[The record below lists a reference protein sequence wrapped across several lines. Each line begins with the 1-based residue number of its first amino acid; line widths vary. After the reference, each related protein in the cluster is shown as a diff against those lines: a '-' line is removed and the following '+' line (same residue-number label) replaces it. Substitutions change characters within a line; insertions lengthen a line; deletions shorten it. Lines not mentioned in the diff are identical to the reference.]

1 MIYIN
6 NDKSLKVVV
15 ESRLLDDIRRKA
27 ASGWPNEAGGLLVGW
42 IDDEKVAHVSQQ
54 LAPAKEVATRGSYYR
69 EVAGMDDLWKALYQ
83 QGLEYL
89 GEWHSHPNGTAK
101 YSVMDQEAIK
111 RVYEDDGVVLSKPLM
126 LIVGVDKAAFIC
138 DAMYAYDGKNKEI
151 IKMERKVELKELFAS
166 LKAEMQESLNVN
178 RTSIPHYATMG
189 AASEV
194 RWSKFLSDYLPKK
207 YLVDNGIVIDSEGNV
222 SEQIDIIIYD
232 ALYTPFVFNKD
243 GVKLIPAESVYAVFE
258 VKQDAAQDN
267 YIEYAGKKVETVRK
281 LKRTSTK
288 IVNAGV
294 TLKARNLTKIIG
306 GILALEYTSKKK
318 TLEKHL
324 KSLKGL
330 QSLDCGCFLKNFAF
344 DCKYEGKEDI
354 EGREQVNVEDYY
366 NGRSCKKVVV
376 NSEENL
382 LFAFFFQLNS
392 SLKKIGTI
400 PAIDINAYLQTI
412 GVTVDEE

>member
-1 MIYIN
+1 MTEEREKTLW
-6 NDKSLKVVV
+6 D
-15 ESRLLDDIRRKA
+15 
-27 ASGWPNEAGGLLVGW
+27 EAL
-42 IDDEKVAHVSQQ
+42 
-54 LAPAKEVATRGSYYR
+54 
-69 EVAGMDDLWKALYQ
+69 
-83 QGLEYL
+83 
-89 GEWHSHPNGTAK
+89 
-101 YSVMDQEAIK
+101 
-111 RVYEDDGVVLSKPLM
+111 VVLDTNS
-126 LIVGVDKAAFIC
+126 IC
-138 DAMYAYDGKNKEI
+138 AMYRMTKDTQKTMLEI
-151 IKMERKVELKELFAS
+151 L
-166 LKAEMQESLNVN
+166 
-178 RTSIPHYATMG
+178 
-189 AASEV
+189 
-194 RWSKFLSDYLPKK
+194 K
-207 YLVDNGIVIDSEGNV
+207 YLKDKLWIPGHVLYEYQKNRMEDCEGNV

-258 VKQDAAQDN
+258 AKQDAAQNDN
-267 YIEYAGKKVETVRK
+267 IKYAGQKVETVRR

-294 TLKARNLTKIIG
+294 TTKARNLTKIIG
-306 GILALEYTSKKK
+306 GILALEYSSKQE

-354 EGREQVNVEDYY
+354 VGREQVNVEDYY
-366 NGRSCKKVVV
+366 NGRSCKEVIF

-392 SLKKIGTI
+392 YLKKIGTI

>member
-1 MIYIN
+1 MSIKRIEWKLL
-6 NDKSLKVVV
+6 KSL
-15 ESRLLDDIRRKA
+15 SA
-27 ASGWPNEAGGLLVGW
+27 N
-42 IDDEKVAHVSQQ
+42 
-54 LAPAKEVATRGSYYR
+54 
-69 EVAGMDDLWKALYQ
+69 GM
-83 QGLEYL
+83 
-89 GEWHSHPNGTAK
+89 
-101 YSVMDQEAIK
+101 
-111 RVYEDDGVVLSKPLM
+111 
-126 LIVGVDKAAFIC
+126 
-138 DAMYAYDGKNKEI
+138 
-151 IKMERKVELKELFAS
+151 
-166 LKAEMQESLNVN
+166 
-178 RTSIPHYATMG
+178 
-189 AASEV
+189 
-194 RWSKFLSDYLPKK
+194 
-207 YLVDNGIVIDSEGNV
+207 VIDCEGNV

-258 VKQDAAQDN
+258 AKQDAAQNDN
-267 YIEYAGKKVETVRK
+267 IKYAGQKVETVRR

-294 TLKARNLTKIIG
+294 TTKARNLTKIIG
-306 GILALEYTSKKK
+306 GILALEYSSKQE

-354 EGREQVNVEDYY
+354 VGREQVNVEDYY
-366 NGRSCKKVVV
+366 NGRSCKEVIF

-392 SLKKIGTI
+392 YLKKIGTI

>member
-1 MIYIN
+1 MIYTN
-6 NDKSLKVVV
+6 YDKGLKVIVDG
-15 ESRLLDDIRRKA
+15 RLLDDIRRKA
-27 ASGWPNEAGGLLVGW
+27 VSCWPNEAGGLLVGW
-42 IDDEKVAHVSQQ
+42 IDDGKVAHVGKQ
-54 LAPAKEVATRGSYYR
+54 LAPAKEVATRTSYFR
-69 EVAGMDDLWKALYQ
+69 EVAGMDELWKELYQ
-83 QGLEYL
+83 QGLIYL
-89 GEWHSHPNGTAK
+89 GEWHSHPNGSAK
-101 YSVMDQEAIK
+101 YSAIDHDAIK
-111 RVYEDDGVVLSKPLM
+111 RVFEDDGVVLSKPLM
-126 LIVGVDKAAFIC
+126 LIVGVDNGAYVR
-138 DAMYAYDGKNKEI
+138 DAMYVYDGKNKEI
-151 IKMERKVELKELFAS
+151 IKMERKVELKELFAG

-194 RWSKFLSDYLPKK
+194 RWSQFLRDYLPKK
-207 YLVDNGIVIDSEGNV
+207 YLVDNGIVIDCEGNV

-258 VKQDAAQDN
+258 AKQDAAQNDN
-267 YIEYAGKKVETVRK
+267 IKYAGQKVETVRR

-294 TLKARNLTKIIG
+294 TTKARNLTKIIG
-306 GILALEYTSKKK
+306 GILALEYSSKQE

-330 QSLDCGCFLKNFAF
+330 QSLDCGCFLKNFTF

-354 EGREQVNVEDYY
+354 VGREQVNVEDYY
-366 NGRSCKKVVV
+366 NGRSCKEVVF

-392 SLKKIGTI
+392 YLKKIGTI